1 MSGAVLGPL
10 AGAAMRP
17 ATGAPSPS
25 ADEERLR
32 RSVHELEGIF
42 AAQML
47 RAMRE
52 TVPEDGFVTRG
63 AGEEMFTAMLD
74 EHLAEEVP
82 AQWHHGIG
90 EALYRQLRA
99 AAIGPAEAGGDDAR
113 D

>member
-1 MSGAVLGPL
+1 MSGTILGPV

-17 ATGAPSPS
+17 ATGAPSGS
-25 ADEERLR
+25 TDEERLR
-32 RSVHELEGIF
+32 KSVHELEGLF
-42 AAQML
+42 VAQML
-47 RAMRE
+47 RVMRE
-52 TVPEDGFVTRG
+52 TVPEDGFVARG

-82 AQWHHGIG
+82 SQWHHGIG

-99 AAIGPAEAGGDDAR
+99 AAIRPAEAGGDDAR